1 METCMLLCKS
11 IDCSIWY
18 LNDNI
23 IHWSHWIYKKA
34 VFNDF
39 FKEQIAFSNIKIQY
53 RENFQM
59 IISKVIHKQRGS
71 VIVV

>member
-1 METCMLLCKS
+1 MTTLF
-11 IDCSIWY
+11 IGPIGF
-18 LNDNI
+18 I
-23 IHWSHWIYKKA
+23 KKA